1 LAVLERSPARP
12 DPALCVGSERPTYRD
27 FVPGPIERPA
37 ASVAA
42 MTHAMVKI
50 KLPDGSIKE
59 YPDGT
64 SPLDIA
70 QGIGKRLADAAIA
83 AVANGTIVDLD
94 RPLDDTDDP
103 IELKLLTHRDRE
115 ALDVLR
121 HSTAHI
127 MARAI
132 MRLFPGVQLA
142 FGPTTASGFY
152 YDVDLSDRSL
162 SEDDFPAIEAEMAR
176 LTKLAE
182 PFERFS
188 LPVPEARQFV
198 SDIDQGYKVE
208 HIDDELHKFG
218 TLSFYRQGEFV
229 DLCRGPHIPHA
240 GKVGAF
246 KLLSIAGSYWKAHTD
261 RKMLQRVY
269 GTAFFDK
276 KDLDAHLA
284 QVEEA
289 KKRDHRKIGKELGL
303 FTISPLVGSGLVLWM
318 PKGAIIRGLL
328 ENFLKDELFKRGYQ
342 PVYTPHIGKI
352 ELYQTSGHYPYYK
365 DSQFPPLRLLT
376 DAATE
381 LVAGLQKGEM
391 SDEVQ
396 RILLRRAGINPAG
409 YWDRDASERV
419 EFIQKF
425 RPDDIDAIGDSLAL
439 ESEFSLNDDPEFLEE
454 VHKASAELYA
464 ISQSLEQEILARNGI
479 DPAGYWERNRAAR
492 IEFVRVFDAG
502 EEYLLKPMNCPHHIQ
517 IYAAQPRSYRDL
529 PVRLAEFGTV
539 YRYEQSGELSGMTRV
554 RGFTQDDAHLFCT
567 VDQVRGEFRATM
579 ELTQF
584 VLNSLG
590 LTDYKLRLSKSD
602 PDDPKY
608 QGAEGET
615 WRRAEEDIRTV
626 LVEMGLPFEEAP
638 GEAAFYGPKADFIV
652 RDCIGRHW
660 QLGTVQLDYVLP
672 ERFGLTYNGADN
684 LTHRPVMIHRAPFG
698 SMERFMGI
706 LIEHFAGAFPL
717 WLAPEQVRVLPISD
731 KFLDYAHRV
740 LSDLQA
746 AGLRAT
752 LDSRPEKI
760 GAKIRDAQ
768 LEKIPAML
776 VVGGKEAETSTVSYR
791 DRLDGDRGSMPLA
804 EAVSQ
809 LKAESDSRSI
819 RQTAPAPAP
828 PDEDRGEQ
836 HAY

>member
-1 LAVLERSPARP
+1 MWVGGAGRSAFERFDSTKGRRVRLAECIA
-12 DPALCVGSERPTYRD
+12 
-27 FVPGPIERPA
+27 I
-37 ASVAA
+37 
-42 MTHAMVKI
+42 MVSI
-50 KLPDGSIKE
+50 KLPDGSVKE
-59 YPDGT
+59 FPEGVRPRDVA
-64 SPLDIA
+64 L
-70 QGIGKRLADAAIA
+70 GIGKRLADAAIA

-94 RPLDDTDDP
+94 RTIEASSDP
-103 IELKLLTHRDRE
+103 VELRLLTSRDRE

-132 MRLFPGVQLA
+132 LRLFPGVKLA
-142 FGPTTASGFY
+142 FGPTTAAGFY
-152 YDVDLSDRSL
+152 YDVDIPDRPL
-162 SEDDFPAIEAEMAR
+162 SETDFPAIEAEM
-176 LTKLAE
+176 TKITKAAE

-188 LPVPEARQFV
+188 LPVHDARTFV
-198 SDIDQGYKVE
+198 GDLGQDYKVE
-208 HIDDELHKFG
+208 HIDEELHKYG
-218 TLSFYRQGEFV
+218 VLSFYRQGEFV

-246 KLLSIAGSYWKAHTD
+246 KLLTIAGAYWKGRTD

-284 QVEEA
+284 LVEEA

-303 FTISPLVGSGLVLWM
+303 FTISPLVGAGLVLWM
-318 PKGAIIRGLL
+318 PKGATIRGLL
-328 ENFLKDELFKRGYQ
+328 ENFLKEELIKRGYQ

-365 DSQFPPLRLLT
+365 DSQFPPIKLLS
-376 DAATE
+376 DAAMA
-381 LVAGLQKGEM
+381 LIDGLEKGELD
-391 SDEVQ
+391 DEGQ
-396 RILLRRAGINPAG
+396 RKLLRDAGIPEKMPRSAQVG
-409 YWDRDASERV
+409 KSDAV
-419 EFIQKF
+419 
-425 RPDDIDAIGDSLAL
+425 
-439 ESEFSLNDDPEFLEE
+439 ESESYWSL
-454 VHKASAELYA
+454 
-464 ISQSLEQEILARNGI
+464 
-479 DPAGYWERNRAAR
+479 DPAQ
-492 IEFVRVFDAG
+492 RVKYVTDLG
-502 EEYLLKPMNCPHHIQ
+502 VSEEYLLKPMNCPHHIQ

-567 VDQVRGEFRATM
+567 VEQVRAEFRATM

-584 VLNSLG
+584 VLASLG

-608 QGAEGET
+608 QGAAGET
-615 WRRAEEDIRTV
+615 WHRAEADIRTV
-626 LVEMGLPFEEAP
+626 LDEMALPYEEAP

-740 LSDLQA
+740 LTEVHA

-752 LDSRPEKI
+752 VDSRPEKI

-776 VVGGKEAETSTVSYR
+776 VVGAKEAETDTVSYR
-791 DRLDGDRGSMPLA
+791 DRIEGDRGSILLKD
-804 EAVSQ
+804 AVAA
-809 LKAESDSRSI
+809 LKAESESRSI
-819 RQTAPAPAP
+819 RQTVAAP
-828 PDEDRGEQ
+828 PPPTEDRGEQ

>member
-1 LAVLERSPARP
+1 
-12 DPALCVGSERPTYRD
+12 
-27 FVPGPIERPA
+27 
-37 ASVAA
+37 
-42 MTHAMVKI
+42 MVTI
-50 KLPDGSIKE
+50 KLPDGSTKE
-59 YPDGT
+59 YPEGVK
-64 SPLDIA
+64 PREVA
-70 QGIGKRLADAAIA
+70 EGIGKRLAEA
-83 AVANGTIVDLD
+83 AVAAVADGTVVDLD
-94 RPLDDTDDP
+94 RPLENGKGP
-103 IELKLLTHRDRE
+103 IELRLLTNRDRE

-132 MRLFPGVQLA
+132 MRLFPGVKLA
-142 FGPTTASGFY
+142 FGPTTSSGYY
-152 YDVDLSDRSL
+152 YDVDLADRPL

-176 LTKLAE
+176 LVNEAE

-198 SDIDQGYKVE
+198 GDLGQGYKVE
-208 HIDDELHKFG
+208 HIDEELHKYG
-218 TLSFYRQGEFV
+218 VLSFYRQGEFV

-246 KLLSIAGSYWKAHTD
+246 KLLSIAGAYWKGHTD

-276 KDLDAHLA
+276 KDMDAHLA

-289 KKRDHRKIGKELGL
+289 KKRDHRKLGKELGL
-303 FTISPLVGSGLVLWM
+303 FTISPMVGQGLVLWM
-318 PKGAIIRGLL
+318 PKGAIVRGLL
-328 ENFLKDELFKRGYQ
+328 ESFLKDELLKRGYQ

-365 DSQFPPLRLLT
+365 DSQFPPIRLLS
-376 DAATE
+376 DAAMA
-381 LVAGLQKGEM
+381 LVDGLEKGTVDDAGQKK
-391 SDEVQ
+391 
-396 RILLRRAGINPAG
+396 LLRDAGIPERGVAAAG
-409 YWDRDASERV
+409 QEGPSYWSLDSAGRV
-419 EFIQKF
+419 
-425 RPDDIDAIGDSLAL
+425 GY
-439 ESEFSLNDDPEFLEE
+439 
-454 VHKASAELYA
+454 V
-464 ISQSLEQEILARNGI
+464 QEYG
-479 DPAGYWERNRAAR
+479 
-492 IEFVRVFDAG
+492 VS

-539 YRYEQSGELSGMTRV
+539 YRYEQSGELSGLTRV

-567 VDQVRGEFRATM
+567 VDQVRAEFRATM

-590 LTDYKLRLSKSD
+590 LTDYKLRLSRSD

-608 QGAEGET
+608 QGAQGET
-615 WRRAEEDIRTV
+615 WQKAEADIRAV
-626 LVEMGLPFEEAP
+626 LDEMQLPYEEAR

-740 LSDLQA
+740 LNELQA
-746 AGLRAT
+746 AGLRAAV
-752 LDSRPEKI
+752 DARPEKV

-768 LEKIPAML
+768 LEKVPAML
-776 VVGGKEAETSTVSYR
+776 VVGGKEAESETVSYR
-791 DRLDGDRGSMPLA
+791 DRIDGDRGSMGLK
-804 EAVSQ
+804 EAVAQ
-809 LKAESDSRSI
+809 LKAESDSRAI
-819 RQTAPAPAP
+819 RQVAAPPAPTGE
-828 PDEDRGEQ
+828 DDRGEQ
-836 HAY
+836 HSY